1 MTNAQEATRRDA
13 TPPHAAAG
21 KSYEAMRFQKYKYK
35 LFSLKCFKKR
45 KIESVFQVK
54 GVGPRVKWIIYICY
68 SF

>member
-35 LFSLKCFKKR
+35 PFSIKMF
-45 KIESVFQVK
+45 
-54 GVGPRVKWIIYICY
+54 
-68 SF
+68 